1 VNRGAKGDT
10 VRKLCDTV
18 QRERPRWLRSLP
30 RVFPPHFFT
39 SSDTRLDDDSAV
51 DNGAHACRYTC
62 AYNAF
67 DNGVTRVGDDPQ
79 LLRHRKPSFSP
90 PSRVSA
96 LPISASDPTAFAV

>member
-1 VNRGAKGDT
+1 VNRGAKGDS
-10 VRKLCDTV
+10 VRKLCHTV

-30 RVFPPHFFT
+30 SAFPPHFFT
-39 SSDTRLDDDSAV
+39 STCTDDDSAV

-67 DNGVTRVGDDPQ
+67 DNGGSGDDRQ
-79 LLRHRKPSFSP
+79 LQRHRMPSFSP

-96 LPISASDPTAFAV
+96 LPISASEPATFAV